1 MTQGLGPGPVL
12 GRIVIVGAG
21 LAGAT
26 TAQALREGGWRGPV
40 TLLGAERHR
49 PYDRPP
55 LSKEVL
61 LGQPAE
67 LELAVDFAEHDIELL
82 LGRTATQLDVEARRL
97 ETDGGPLDYEAV
109 VLACGALALDLPG
122 TAGLPHVS
130 TLRTWDD
137 AERLRPVLAAGGSL
151 VIVGAGWIGAEVAT
165 AARTAGCAV
174 TVVEAGPHPLAGTLP
189 AEVAAPMAAWYAE
202 AGAELRTGS
211 PVTAVHQRE
220 VELADGTV
228 LGADAVLVGIGSRPD
243 TAWLAGS
250 GVPLGADG
258 SVLADARLATDAPGV
273 YAVGD
278 CASYPSARFG
288 RRLLTHHWD
297 NALVGPRT
305 VAATLLGEP
314 ATHDPVPY
322 FWSRQFGRYLQYVG
336 HHGPE
341 DRLVRR
347 GDPAG
352 PERAWTACWLRGEA
366 LTAVLAVDR
375 PRDLLQGR
383 RLVDR
388 GAAVDPTLLADP
400 DVPLKSAVR

>member
-1 MTQGLGPGPVL
+1 MTS

-26 TAQALREGGWRGPV
+26 TAQALREGGWTGPL
-40 TLLGAERHR
+40 TLLGAEPHR

-55 LSKEVL
+55 LSKEL
-61 LGQPAE
+61 LRGQPAE
-67 LELAVDFAEHDIELL
+67 LELAVDFAALDIALA
-82 LGRTATQLDVEARRL
+82 LGRTATQLNVEARRL
-97 ETDGGPLDYEAV
+97 ETDGGPLDYDAV

-122 TAGLPHVS
+122 TAGLPNVV
-130 TLRTWDD
+130 TLRTRDD
-137 AERLRPVLAAGGSL
+137 AERLRPVLAGGGGL

-165 AARTAGCAV
+165 AARAAGCAV
-174 TVVEAGPHPLAGTLP
+174 TVVEAGPHPLAGALP
-189 AEVAAPMAAWYAE
+189 AEVAGPMADWYAE
-202 AGAELRTGS
+202 AGAELRTGV
-211 PVTAVHQRE
+211 PVTAVRDGE

-243 TAWLAGS
+243 TDWLAGS
-250 GVPLGADG
+250 GVPLGEDG
-258 SVLADARLATDAPGV
+258 AVLADAALATAARGV

-278 CASYPSARFG
+278 CASYPSARSG

-305 VAATLLGEP
+305 VAATLLGER

-322 FWSRQFGRYLQYVG
+322 FWSSQFGRYLQYVG
-336 HHGPE
+336 EHRAGDE
-341 DRLVRR
+341 LVRR
-347 GDPAG
+347 GEPGAAG
-352 PERAWTACWLRGEA
+352 RGWSACWLRDGA
-366 LTAVLAVDR
+366 LAAVLAVDR

-388 GAAVDPTLLADP
+388 RAAVDRALLADP
-400 DVPLKSAVR
+400 DVPLKSAAR

>member
-1 MTQGLGPGPVL
+1 MTG

-21 LAGAT
+21 LAGAN
-26 TAQALREGGWRGPV
+26 TALALRERGWRGPL
-40 TLLGAERHR
+40 TLLGAEPYR

-67 LELAVDFAEHDIELL
+67 VDLDIDFEAHDIELA
-82 LGRTATQLDVEARRL
+82 LGRTATRLDVRARRL
-97 ETDGGPLDYEAV
+97 ATDGGPLDYASV
-109 VLACGALALDLPG
+109 VLACGAVAVDLPG
-122 TAGLPHVS
+122 TAGLPHVH
-130 TLRTWDD
+130 TLRTRDD
-137 AERLRPVLAAGGSL
+137 AERLRPVLAAAGSL

-165 AARTAGCAV
+165 AARAAGCAV

-189 AEVAAPMAAWYAE
+189 AEVAERLAAWYAA
-202 AGAELRTGS
+202 AGVRLRTGVA
-211 PVTAVHQRE
+211 VTAVREGE

-228 LGADAVLVGIGSRPD
+228 LGAEAVLVGIGSRPD
-243 TAWLAGS
+243 TDWLAGS
-250 GVPLGADG
+250 GVPLDG
-258 SVLADARLATDAPGV
+258 SGAVLADARLATEAPGV

-288 RRLLTHHWD
+288 RRLLTHHWQ
-297 NALVGPRT
+297 NALDGAGT

-314 ATHDPVPY
+314 VSHDPVPY
-322 FWSRQFGRYLQYVG
+322 FWSRQFGRYLQYAG
-336 HHGPE
+336 HHRPD
-341 DRLVRR
+341 DRLVWRVPD
-347 GDPAG
+347 GAQDG
-352 PERAWTACWLRGEA
+352 PWSVCWTRDGR

-388 GAAVDPTLLADP
+388 LAEVDPARLADP
-400 DVPLKSAVR
+400 DVPLKSAAR

>member
-1 MTQGLGPGPVL
+1 M
-12 GRIVIVGAG
+12 IVGAG

-26 TAQALREGGWRGPV
+26 TAQALREGGWRGPL
-40 TLLGAERHR
+40 TLLGAEPHR

-55 LSKEVL
+55 LSKELL

-67 LELAVDFAEHDIELL
+67 LELAIDFAGYGIELL
-82 LGRTATQLDVEARRL
+82 LGRRATQLNVAARRL
-97 ETDGGPLDYEAV
+97 ETDGGPLDYDAL
-109 VLACGALALDLPG
+109 VLACGAVAVRLPG
-122 TAGLPHVS
+122 TAGLPNVS
-130 TLRTWDD
+130 TLRTRDD
-137 AERLRPVLAAGGSL
+137 AERLRPVLAAGGGL

-165 AARTAGCAV
+165 AARAAGCAV
-174 TVVEAGPHPLAGTLP
+174 TVVEAGAHPLAGTLP
-189 AEVAAPMAAWYAE
+189 AEVTAPMTDWYAA
-202 AGAELRTGS
+202 AGAELRTGA
-211 PVTAVHQRE
+211 PVTAVRERE

-258 SVLADARLATDAPGV
+258 SVLADARLATGAPGV

-278 CASYPSARFG
+278 CASYPSARAG

-305 VAATLLGEP
+305 VAATLLGER

-336 HHGPE
+336 HHAPG
-341 DRLVRR
+341 DRLVLR

-352 PERAWTACWLRGEA
+352 DRAWSACWLDDGA

-388 GAAVDPTLLADP
+388 RATVDPALLADP
-400 DVPLKSAVR
+400 DVPLKVAAR